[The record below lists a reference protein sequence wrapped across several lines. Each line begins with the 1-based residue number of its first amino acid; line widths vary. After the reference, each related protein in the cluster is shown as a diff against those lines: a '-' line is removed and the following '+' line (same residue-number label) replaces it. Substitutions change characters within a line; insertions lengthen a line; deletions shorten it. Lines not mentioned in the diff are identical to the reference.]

1 VTRVAVIDPVGGLA
15 GDMLLA
21 ALLDA
26 GAPREALDRTIAAVA
41 PRDVSVEV
49 AEVDRASMR
58 ALRADVRVP
67 TRTHERPARQLRAA
81 VIEARRLSP
90 SVRRRSLAIL
100 DRLIGAEAR
109 VHRVAPDDVVL
120 HELGGDDTL
129 VDICGTVAL
138 LDALDVDRV
147 VCGAVPLASATGTTV
162 GSAHGRLPVPAP
174 ATLELLVGVPVV
186 GVDAD
191 GELVTPTGAAI
202 VVGLAHAWGA
212 APPMTLEAVGTG
224 AGTRDPA
231 ERPNVCRVLIGQLD
245 ETAAHDEDV
254 VQLEANVDDM
264 LPELVPDVL
273 AACMDAGALDAWAEP
288 IHMKKGRPGLLLGVL
303 ARADDQR
310 RLAETVLRHAT
321 TLGVRIRP
329 VARVVADRA
338 VREVSVGGH
347 VVRVKLGVLHGEVI
361 NVAPEH
367 DDCAAVAA
375 ATGRPVKQVWAEA
388 LAAAVAAAERDEDA
402 VAR

>member
-1 VTRVAVIDPVGGLA
+1 VTRVAVIDPVGGIA

-26 GAPREALDRTIAAVA
+26 GAPRRVLDETVAAVA
-41 PRDVSVEV
+41 PRGVVVEV
-49 AEVDRASMR
+49 AEVDRASTR
-58 ALRADVRVP
+58 ALHANVRVQA
-67 TRTHERPARQLRAA
+67 RRRERPARDLRRVIDAA
-81 VIEARRLSP
+81 SALPP
-90 SVRRRSLAIL
+90 SVRHRSAAIL
-100 DRLIGAEAR
+100 DRMIAAEAR
-109 VHRVAPDDVVL
+109 VHGVAPDDVVL

-138 LDALDVDRV
+138 LDALRVDHV
-147 VCGAVPLASATGTTV
+147 VCGPVPLASAQGATV
-162 GSAHGRLPVPAP
+162 ASAHGRLSVPAP
-174 ATLELLVGVPVV
+174 ATLELLVGAPVV
-186 GVDAD
+186 GVAAE

-202 VVGLAHAWGA
+202 VTGLADAWGA
-212 APPMTLEAVGTG
+212 APLMTLEAVGLG
-224 AGTRDPA
+224 AGSRDVVD
-231 ERPNVCRVLIGQLD
+231 RPNVCRVLIGQLD
-245 ETAAHDEDV
+245 ETPTHADDV
-254 VQLEANVDDM
+254 VQLEANVDDL

-303 ARADDQR
+303 ACVRDR
-310 RLAETVLRHAT
+310 HLLAETMLRHAT
-321 TLGVRIRP
+321 TLGVRVRP
-329 VARVVADRA
+329 VDRVVADRA

-347 VVRVKLGVLHGEVI
+347 VVRVKLGMLHGEVI

-367 DDCAAVAA
+367 DDCAAVTA

-388 LAAAVAAAERDEDA
+388 LAAAVAAPEKGEDA

>member
-1 VTRVAVIDPVGGLA
+1 
-15 GDMLLA
+15 
-21 ALLDA
+21 
-26 GAPREALDRTIAAVA
+26 
-41 PRDVSVEV
+41 
-49 AEVDRASMR
+49 
-58 ALRADVRVP
+58 
-67 TRTHERPARQLRAA
+67 
-81 VIEARRLSP
+81 
-90 SVRRRSLAIL
+90 
-100 DRLIGAEAR
+100 
-109 VHRVAPDDVVL
+109 
-120 HELGGDDTL
+120 
-129 VDICGTVAL
+129 
-138 LDALDVDRV
+138 
-147 VCGAVPLASATGTTV
+147 
-162 GSAHGRLPVPAP
+162 
-174 ATLELLVGVPVV
+174 
-186 GVDAD
+186 
-191 GELVTPTGAAI
+191 
-202 VVGLAHAWGA
+202 
-212 APPMTLEAVGTG
+212 MTLEAVGTG

-231 ERPNVCRVLIGQLD
+231 ERPNVCRLLIGHLD
-245 ETAAHDEDV
+245 EITAHDDDV

-264 LPELVPDVL
+264 VPELVPDVL

-310 RLAETVLRHAT
+310 RLAETMLRHAT

-347 VVRVKLGVLHGEVI
+347 VVRVKLGVLRGEVI